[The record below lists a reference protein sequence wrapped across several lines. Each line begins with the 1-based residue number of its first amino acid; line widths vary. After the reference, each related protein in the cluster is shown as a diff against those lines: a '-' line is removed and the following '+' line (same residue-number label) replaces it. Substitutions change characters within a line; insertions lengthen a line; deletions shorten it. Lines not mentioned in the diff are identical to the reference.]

1 MAGPHSAFANLLEMY
16 KQKNSHEGEGWW
28 RVNLPTGFEHSSSMS
43 NNIHTSHQIMT
54 QGRFEIYA
62 KGLFSNDGVLRRALL
77 GTWSAWGTLEDWGEL
92 EGCTLWR
99 LLETPCS
106 PGWQISTRNYI
117 FSLSLSYAL
126 ECPFLA
132 SYISTCNIDVSN
144 QSKIIKGLDSFLSL
158 SRLCTQLQS
167 RLLLIFEDVPPIFIF
182 LVLIFILTS
191 TGGRLCINFRKQKL
205 SIKGICLVWNSN
217 FEPASTSGPVAI
229 HQTARIQS
237 PLKFI
242 ATQSLRE

>member
-43 NNIHTSHQIMT
+43 NNIHTSHQIMA

-99 LLETPCS
+99 LLETLCS

-117 FSLSLSYAL
+117 FSLSLYLHLYAL
-126 ECPFLA
+126 FWPRT
-132 SYISTCNIDVSN
+132 YIHLLHRCFKSEQNN
-144 QSKIIKGLDSFLSL
+144 QRLGFFSF
-158 SRLCTQLQS
+158 TLQA
-167 RLLLIFEDVPPIFIF
+167 
-182 LVLIFILTS
+182 
-191 TGGRLCINFRKQKL
+191 GY
-205 SIKGICLVWNSN
+205 
-217 FEPASTSGPVAI
+217 STSI
-229 HQTARIQS
+229 
-237 PLKFI
+237 
-242 ATQSLRE
+242 